1 MIFIEL
7 SQRKLKIL
15 SAIVENYI
23 DNGEPV
29 SSKNLCNIL
38 NLGVSSATLRNEMA
52 ELTELGF
59 LEQPHTSAGRI
70 PSDIGYRLYVDELM
84 KKKSVPK
91 GTKQFINESLKTGFG
106 TPEDLINSA
115 SSLLADITKCA
126 VISTTVSS
134 EESKIVSVNIV
145 KAGKYTAFMV
155 LTTSSGVVKSKL
167 FRVGFILE
175 DKYMELFHMLLNKTF
190 VGLTVSLVTPQLI
203 KKVLSSLNELLP
215 IVADVMLTF
224 FELCSEVS
232 KNTTHIEGQTNLLF
246 ISDFDSK
253 SALSLINYL
262 KSSDSILNLFLKA
275 QDNKNALIGREMNR
289 EELTKS
295 SVITKAYSVNGRDF
309 GSIGIVGPMRMDY
322 GLVISCMDYLTSE
335 VEELLSNFLEF

>member
-1 MIFIEL
+1 MIFIGL

-23 DNGEPV
+23 KYGEPV

-70 PSDIGYRLYVDELM
+70 PSDVGYRLYVDELM
-84 KKKSVPK
+84 NKKNVPK
-91 GTKQFINESLKTGFG
+91 VTKQFINNSLKSNFG
-106 TPEDLINSA
+106 TPEDLMNLA
-115 SSLLADITKCA
+115 SNILADITKCA

-134 EESKIVSVNIV
+134 EQSKIISVNIV
-145 KAGKYTAFMV
+145 KTGKYTAFMV
-155 LTTSSGVVKSKL
+155 ITTSTGVVKSKL
-167 FRVGFILE
+167 FRVGFVLE
-175 DKYMELFHMLLNKTF
+175 EKYIELFHLILNQNF
-190 VGLTVSLVTPQLI
+190 LGLTVSQVTLQSINSL
-203 KKVLSSLNELLP
+203 LSSLNEVLP
-215 IVADVMLTF
+215 VVEEVIFTF

-232 KNTTHIEGQTNLLF
+232 KSVTHLEGQTNLLF

-253 SALSLINYL
+253 SALDLINYL
-262 KSSDSILNLFLKA
+262 KHSDSIFNLFLRA
-275 QDNKNALIGREMNR
+275 RDNKNALIGREINR
-289 EELTKS
+289 EELIKSSILTKS
-295 SVITKAYSVNGRDF
+295 YSVNGKGL

-335 VEELLSNFLEF
+335 VEDLLNDLLEF

>member
-1 MIFIEL
+1 MIFIGL

-23 DNGEPV
+23 ENGEPV

-38 NLGVSSATLRNEMA
+38 DLGVSSATLRNEMA

-59 LEQPHTSAGRI
+59 LEQPHTSAGRV
-70 PSDIGYRLYVDELM
+70 PSDIGYRLYVDNLM
-84 KKKSVPK
+84 KKKRIPTVM
-91 GTKQFINESLKTGFG
+91 KQFINNSLKTSFG
-106 TPEDLINSA
+106 TAEDLISSA
-115 SSLLADITKCA
+115 SNILADITKCA

-155 LTTSSGVVKSKL
+155 LTTSNALVKSKL
-167 FRVGFILE
+167 FRVRFMLE
-175 DKYMELFHMLLNKTF
+175 EKYIELFHLILNENF
-190 VGLTVSLVTPQLI
+190 VGLNVSQVNLQFVNN
-203 KKVLSSLNELLP
+203 VLSSLQEVLP
-215 IVADVMLTF
+215 IVADVVLTF
-224 FELCSEVS
+224 FELCSEVTKS
-232 KNTTHIEGQTNLLF
+232 ATHIKGQTNLLF

-253 SALSLINYL
+253 SALNLINYL
-262 KSSDSILNLFLKA
+262 ESSDSILNLFLKA
-275 QDNKNALIGREMNR
+275 QNNKNALIGREMNR
-289 EELTKS
+289 EELVNSSIITKS
-295 SVITKAYSVNGRDF
+295 YSANGKDF

-335 VEELLSNFLEF
+335 VEELLNDLLEF